1 MDVLPAAYPLRLLVV
16 VPPVLLV
23 AAASWY
29 LVERPLI
36 ARAAR
41 RRPAERG
48 ARRSARGGRAQVQL
62 DAHAA
67 P

>member
-1 MDVLPAAYPLRLLVV
+1 
-16 VPPVLLV
+16 VLLV

-29 LVERPLI
+29 LVERPFI

-41 RRPAERG
+41 RRPA
-48 ARRSARGGRAQVQL
+48 AREARRGGRAQAQL
-62 DAHAA
+62 EAHAA